1 MKKGTISPLTSTWS
15 HTGWKHHVIASTLGC
30 VAISSLLLLAACGGD
45 SGSDSDDKLAREV
58 GSIFELGSCTADRE
72 GDTVFVKDKKIDYL
86 CTDEDWVD
94 ITTLADDD
102 TSYDD
107 KPSDDNPDDP
117 FVKQETVQ
125 DRSEL
130 SLCNESGRGEEVL
143 VLQDS
148 LYFMCDGTKWVPDSA
163 RGYLVRNA
171 SITGAAIKGPFKFNS
186 LLELRE
192 LRLAND
198 SLRYSGNVYPDEI
211 SSNKGDFVIPKVNLV
226 FPYGEL
232 VVRGQWQNEV
242 SGQWSKDSL
251 TLRALVDLSSR
262 TEANVNLLT
271 ELEYDRAVNLVNNGY
286 SVFAAKKQA
295 QYEIMTAFGFATTI
309 ENAESLKMF
318 VDSASD
324 QHDASATLMAVSLL
338 FLGDRSEASVVAAID
353 SFKANF
359 TQNGSWDDNQAKA
372 AMADWAE
379 GFDAGTV
386 RVNVKSW
393 NISDVP
399 KFETYLNSFWNNVYG
414 LGGCAKNRYGTITK
428 NTNELSR
435 NYDVH
440 YICIDDL
447 WRRASDYE
455 KDTYQWKPGKE
466 GDIRQG
472 DVTGADYVFRNGVWT
487 AVNGESGDRTCDRT
501 REGEKLAE
509 EGSFYVC
516 ENSVWK
522 EIDENSYYVVKNI
535 SVLGSAQKGPF
546 KFDSPLKIRE
556 MRLLNDSLVYT
567 GREYV
572 DEISSNKGDFV
583 VPKVSLAYPYA
594 TLEVRGL
601 WRNEITGEWSGD
613 SMTLRA
619 LTELSDKANINI
631 LTHLEYDRA
640 INLVKKGYSVSAAK
654 TQADYEIMTAFTIIP
669 TTSNSEAK
677 ETFGDGADPTLLAL
691 AILFMADRSDTEIQR
706 VIDDFK
712 ADIAGDGVWNDEQ
725 TKAQMADY
733 AEGFNSS
740 VVHANVKNW
749 NISGI
754 PNFEAQLATF
764 WNNVYGLGGCGSTRD
779 GVVLP
784 NNNSLSENYGLHYIC
799 KTNAWRRATDFE
811 KDTYQWIAGTTG
823 EVKKGN
829 VTDTYYTYNGSRWV
843 VADRENAIGLCV
855 GTTGVVK
862 EYNGTYY
869 ICKSGSWTTAT
880 ALEYDTYGWTAGTEG
895 EVRAGSV
902 NTSNYYV
909 YENGAWRASANAIE
923 NNLGACVTSRQG
935 EVGKSGNTYYTC
947 KIDGWT
953 TATALEYDTYGWT
966 AGTEGEVRTGS
977 VNTANYYVYENG
989 AWRASANTI
998 ENNLGACVTS
1008 RLGEVGKSGNTY
1020 YTCKN
1025 DGWTTATA
1033 LEYDTYG
1040 WTAGTEG
1047 EVRAGSV
1054 NTSNYYVY
1062 ENESWRASANTIENN
1077 LGACVT
1083 SRLGE
1088 VGKSGNT
1095 YYTCKTDGWT
1105 ISTALEYDTYGW
1117 TAGTEGEVRAGSV
1130 NSSNYYVYENG
1141 AWRSSTNTI
1150 ENNLGACVTSR
1161 LGEVGKSGNT
1171 YYTCKIDG
1179 WTTAT
1184 ALEYDTY
1191 GWTAGTEG
1199 EVRTGSVNTSNYYIY
1214 KNNNWQAA
1222 TPLEY
1227 DTYGKSCLTD
1237 GSIVSGNVVTSNKY
1251 VCDAGTFRVANP
1263 LEISLNKGCVSYTD
1277 GNEIRIHLAAT
1288 HDSVYLCGNRLWNG
1302 TLDFYGT
1309 KGFLI
1314 DSRDGKK
1321 YKTVTIGSQ
1330 TWMAENL
1337 NYSDS
1342 TSYPSMLERNW
1353 CYKKS
1358 LDSCAKY
1365 GRLYTWS
1372 AAMDSV
1378 GIFTT
1383 NRKNCGYG
1391 KTCLPNYPVRGICP
1405 EGWHLPTKAEY
1416 EILFIA
1422 VGGKSIAGKMLKSKT
1437 GWPPYVENGKD
1448 LFGFSALPAGVY
1460 GNGSFDFSGSNIILW
1475 SSTDY
1480 TSDYAYGM
1488 HMDQRNETVMYGYYK
1503 NFGYSVRC
1511 LQN

>member
-1 MKKGTISPLTSTWS
+1 MQKGTISLLTSPWS
-15 HTGWKHHVIASTLGC
+15 HTGWKHLVIASTLGC
-30 VAISSLLLLAACGGD
+30 VAISSLLLLAACGD
-45 SGSDSDDKLAREV
+45 SGSGSDDKLAREV
-58 GSIFELGSCTADRE
+58 GSIFELGPCTADRE

-94 ITTLADDD
+94 ITTLADGD
-102 TSYDD
+102 T
-107 KPSDDNPDDP
+107 PSDDNPSDNNPDDP

-130 SLCNESGRGEEVL
+130 SLCSVSGLGEEVL

-186 LLELRE
+186 LLELRV
-192 LRLAND
+192 LRLSND

-295 QYEIMTAFGFATTI
+295 QYEIMTAFGFATAI

-324 QHDASATLMAVSLL
+324 QHDANATLMAISLL
-338 FLGDRSEASVVAAID
+338 FLGDRNDASVVTAID
-353 SFKANF
+353 SFKADF
-359 TQNGSWDDNQAKA
+359 TQDGSWDDNQAKA

-379 GFDAGTV
+379 GFDAGTI

-455 KDTYQWKPGKE
+455 KDTYQW
-466 GDIRQG
+466 
-472 DVTGADYVFRNGVWT
+472 T
-487 AVNGESGDRTCDRT
+487 
-501 REGEKLAE
+501 
-509 EGSFYVC
+509 
-516 ENSVWK
+516 
-522 EIDENSYYVVKNI
+522 
-535 SVLGSAQKGPF
+535 
-546 KFDSPLKIRE
+546 
-556 MRLLNDSLVYT
+556 
-567 GREYV
+567 
-572 DEISSNKGDFV
+572 
-583 VPKVSLAYPYA
+583 
-594 TLEVRGL
+594 
-601 WRNEITGEWSGD
+601 
-613 SMTLRA
+613 
-619 LTELSDKANINI
+619 
-631 LTHLEYDRA
+631 
-640 INLVKKGYSVSAAK
+640 
-654 TQADYEIMTAFTIIP
+654 
-669 TTSNSEAK
+669 
-677 ETFGDGADPTLLAL
+677 
-691 AILFMADRSDTEIQR
+691 
-706 VIDDFK
+706 
-712 ADIAGDGVWNDEQ
+712 
-725 TKAQMADY
+725 
-733 AEGFNSS
+733 
-740 VVHANVKNW
+740 
-749 NISGI
+749 
-754 PNFEAQLATF
+754 
-764 WNNVYGLGGCGSTRD
+764 
-779 GVVLP
+779 
-784 NNNSLSENYGLHYIC
+784 
-799 KTNAWRRATDFE
+799 
-811 KDTYQWIAGTTG
+811 AGTKG

-895 EVRAGSV
+895 EVRLGSV
-902 NTSNYYV
+902 NTS
-909 YENGAWRASANAIE
+909 
-923 NNLGACVTSRQG
+923 
-935 EVGKSGNTYYTC
+935 
-947 KIDGWT
+947 
-953 TATALEYDTYGWT
+953 
-966 AGTEGEVRTGS
+966 
-977 VNTANYYVYENG
+977 NYYVYENG

-1025 DGWTTATA
+1025 DGWAMATA

-1040 WTAGTEG
+1040 WTVGTEG
-1047 EVRAGSV
+1047 EVRTGSV
-1054 NTSNYYVY
+1054 STSNYYVY
-1062 ENESWRASANTIENN
+1062 ENGAWRASTGTIENN

-1117 TAGTEGEVRAGSV
+1117 TTGTEGEVRLGSV
-1130 NSSNYYVYENG
+1130 NTSNYYVYENG
-1141 AWRSSTNTI
+1141 AWRASANTI

-1171 YYTCKIDG
+1171 YYICKSNG
-1179 WTTAT
+1179 WQFAT

-1191 GWTAGTEG
+1191 GWGNGYDG
-1199 EVRTGSVNTSNYYIY
+1199 EIRKGSVTNIYYLFNGTNWGYAERENEIGLCIGSTGVVAEYDGVYYICKSNNWREANEFEYDTYCLGIETDGTVKAGCVNTNNYYIY
-1214 KNNNWQAA
+1214 KSNEWIAA
-1222 TPLEY
+1222 TQLEYDTYCLGVVEDGAVRKGCVNTRLYYIYENGSWRASANTIENNLGACVTSRLGEVGKSGNTYYICKSNGWQMATTLEY
-1227 DTYGKSCLTD
+1227 DTYGKKCTKD
-1237 GSIVSGNVVTSNKY
+1237 GFIVNGNVSVYNKY
-1251 VCDAGTFRVANP
+1251 VCDDEMFRAANAK
-1263 LEISLNKGCVSYTD
+1263 EISLNKGCVSYTI
-1277 GNEIRIHLAAT
+1277 NAQIKIRISEAL
-1288 HDSVYLCGNRLWNG
+1288 DSLYTCENNLWNG
-1302 TLDFYGT
+1302 SAKTYYVQGSMAD
-1309 KGFLI
+1309 K
-1314 DSRDGKK
+1314 RDNQT
-1321 YKTVTIGSQ
+1321 YKTVTIGMQ
-1330 TWMAENL
+1330 KWMAQNL
-1337 NYSDS
+1337 NYEYRLGMYSQS
-1342 TSYPSMLERNW
+1342 W
-1353 CYKKS
+1353 CYNNS
-1358 LDSCAKY
+1358 TNNCTKY
-1365 GRLYTWS
+1365 GRLYTW
-1372 AAMDSV
+1372 AGAMDSA
-1378 GIFTT
+1378 GLFTT
-1383 NRKNCGYG
+1383 NGTNCGNG
-1391 KTCLPNYPVRGICP
+1391 RTCSPTYPVRGVCP
-1405 EGWHLPTKAEY
+1405 EGWHLPKKS
-1416 EILFIA
+1416 EIETLFTAI
-1422 VGGKSIAGKMLKSKT
+1422 GGKATAGLMMKSTSGWFNNQNGLDAYSYSAIPAGYMNDRDSFKDNSFYANFWTASQYNSYSAYYMELGT
-1437 GWPPYVENGKD
+1437 GNGASLSDFGNKGY
-1448 LFGFSALPAGVY
+1448 GFS
-1460 GNGSFDFSGSNIILW
+1460 I
-1475 SSTDY
+1475 
-1480 TSDYAYGM
+1480 
-1488 HMDQRNETVMYGYYK
+1488 
-1503 NFGYSVRC
+1503 RC

>member
-30 VAISSLLLLAACGGD
+30 VAISSLLLLAACGD
-45 SGSDSDDKLAREV
+45 SGSGSDDKLAREV
-58 GSIFELGSCTADRE
+58 GSIFELGPCTADRE

-107 KPSDDNPDDP
+107 KHSDDNPDDP

-947 KIDGWT
+947 KNDGWT

-977 VNTANYYVYENG
+977 VSTSNYYVYENG
-989 AWRASANTI
+989 AWRS
-998 ENNLGACVTS
+998 
-1008 RLGEVGKSGNTY
+1008 
-1020 YTCKN
+1020 
-1025 DGWTTATA
+1025 
-1033 LEYDTYG
+1033 
-1040 WTAGTEG
+1040 
-1047 EVRAGSV
+1047 
-1054 NTSNYYVY
+1054 
-1062 ENESWRASANTIENN
+1062 SANTIENN

-1105 ISTALEYDTYGW
+1105 TATALEYDTYGW
-1117 TAGTEGEVRAGSV
+1117 SNGYDGEIRKGSV
-1130 NSSNYYVYENG
+1130 TNTYYLFNGTNWSYAERENEIGLCIGSTGVVAEYDGAYYICKSNNWREANEFEYDTYCLGIETDGTVKAGCVNTNNYYIYKSNEWIAATQLEYDTYCLGVVEDGTVRKGCVNTRLYYVYENG
-1141 AWRSSTNTI
+1141 AWRASTNTI

-1171 YYTCKIDG
+1171 YYICKSNG
-1179 WTTAT
+1179 WQMATT
-1184 ALEYDTY
+1184 
-1191 GWTAGTEG
+1191 
-1199 EVRTGSVNTSNYYIY
+1199 
-1214 KNNNWQAA
+1214 
-1222 TPLEY
+1222 LEY
-1227 DTYGKSCLTD
+1227 DTYGKECTKN
-1237 GSIVSGNVVTSNKY
+1237 GFIVNGNVSVYNKY
-1251 VCDAGTFRVANP
+1251 VCDDEMFRAANAK
-1263 LEISLNKGCVSYTD
+1263 EISLNKGCVSYTI
-1277 GNEIRIHLAAT
+1277 NAQIKIKISEAL
-1288 HDSVYLCGNRLWNG
+1288 DSLYTCENNLWNG
-1302 TLDFYGT
+1302 SVKTYYVQGSMVD
-1309 KGFLI
+1309 K
-1314 DSRDGKK
+1314 RDNQT
-1321 YKTVTIGSQ
+1321 YKTVTIGMQ
-1330 TWMAENL
+1330 KWMAQNL
-1337 NYSDS
+1337 NYEYRLGMYSQS
-1342 TSYPSMLERNW
+1342 W
-1353 CYKKS
+1353 CYNNS
-1358 LDSCAKY
+1358 TNNCTKY
-1365 GRLYTWS
+1365 GRLYTW
-1372 AAMDSV
+1372 AGAMDSA
-1378 GIFTT
+1378 GLFTT
-1383 NRKNCGYG
+1383 NGTNCGNDR
-1391 KTCLPNYPVRGICP
+1391 TCSPTYPVRGICP
-1405 EGWHLPTKAEY
+1405 EGWHLPKKS
-1416 EILFIA
+1416 EIETLFTAI
-1422 VGGKSIAGKMLKSKT
+1422 GGKATAGLMMKSTSDWFNNQNGLDAYSYSAIPAGYMNDRGSFKDNSFYANFWTASQYNSYSAYYMELGT
-1437 GWPPYVENGKD
+1437 GNGASLSDFGNKGY
-1448 LFGFSALPAGVY
+1448 GFS
-1460 GNGSFDFSGSNIILW
+1460 I
-1475 SSTDY
+1475 
-1480 TSDYAYGM
+1480 
-1488 HMDQRNETVMYGYYK
+1488 
-1503 NFGYSVRC
+1503 RC